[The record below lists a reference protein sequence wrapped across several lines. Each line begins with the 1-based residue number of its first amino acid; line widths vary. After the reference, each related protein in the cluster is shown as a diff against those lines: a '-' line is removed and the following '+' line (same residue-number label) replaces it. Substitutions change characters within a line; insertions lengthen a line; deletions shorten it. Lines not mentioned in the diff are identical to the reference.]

1 MQSKLLIVLRIIL
14 NRWGVYMKKLIVA
27 CGSGVA
33 TSTTIAEKI
42 KSRLESKNV
51 NYKSIMS
58 ELPGA
63 DIYVYIAKP
72 DDEVLSEAERLNIAV
87 FPGVPFLTGMG
98 ADDVFDKICEAI
110 AK

>member
-1 MQSKLLIVLRIIL
+1 MQLKLLIVLRIIL

-51 NYKSIMS
+51 NCQVEAVDYKGSIIFRVD
-58 ELPGA
+58 G
-63 DIYVYIAKP
+63 
-72 DDEVLSEAERLNIAV
+72 N
-87 FPGVPFLTGMG
+87 FPPTLF
-98 ADDVFDKICEAI
+98 
-110 AK
+110 

>member
-1 MQSKLLIVLRIIL
+1 MQLKLLIVLKIIL

-51 NYKSIMS
+51 NCQV
-58 ELPGA
+58 EA
-63 DIYVYIAKP
+63 VDISQLCPNCQVLIFMYI
-72 DDEVLSEAERLNIAV
+72 
-87 FPGVPFLTGMG
+87 
-98 ADDVFDKICEAI
+98 
-110 AK
+110 

>member
-42 KSRLESKNV
+42 KTLIVKLRQ
-51 NYKSIMS
+51 
-58 ELPGA
+58 
-63 DIYVYIAKP
+63 
-72 DDEVLSEAERLNIAV
+72 
-87 FPGVPFLTGMG
+87 
-98 ADDVFDKICEAI
+98 
-110 AK
+110 